1 MLISVL
7 TVIQKIAGAALLSFI
22 KVCAFLKDTFFD
34 SPKNVNKQ
42 MSYFVTSGR
51 SISW

>member
-22 KVCAFLKDTFFD
+22 KVCAFLKDTFD